1 MNQFTKEAEIFGRYL
16 LDGKTPNEK
25 SISLYETAMQIRPIT
40 IESEEKILRFILKNP
55 STIGMVDSAFAFSKR
70 KVLCEEKFYLC
81 LPFWRHNRLM
91 LNFSFHRK
99 ENGVTLYIFYGSDFV
114 PY

>member
-40 IESEEKILRFILKNP
+40 IESEEKY
-55 STIGMVDSAFAFSKR
+55 FALF
-70 KVLCEEKFYLC
+70 
-81 LPFWRHNRLM
+81 
-91 LNFSFHRK
+91 
-99 ENGVTLYIFYGSDFV
+99 
-114 PY
+114 